1 MKAMALGGNE
11 DHHGNCD
18 GDEGPLGTE
27 ETGVMVAEDAVD
39 RLKKEGRYS
48 LTLTPISCIF
58 PRILV

>member
-1 MKAMALGGNE
+1 MNAMALGGNE

-27 ETGVMVAEDAVD
+27 ETGVVAEEAVD

-48 LTLTPISCIF
+48 LTLTSISCIF